1 MTVAQL
7 RDWLR
12 NWVAEVTGQPVSQI
26 SDDRPME
33 EFGLSSRDAV
43 ALSGEIEE
51 LVGVT
56 LTATVAYQHPT
67 IASLAT
73 RIIEGEPDAP
83 EGASD
88 DAFYLGASAGTGHDV
103 AVVGLATRLPGAG
116 HTPESTWELLIEGR
130 DGIGDLPEGRWS
142 EFLGDARI
150 AEAVRTTVTK
160 GGYLDDVK
168 SFDAEF
174 FAMSP
179 REAANVDPQQRL
191 ALELAWEALEH
202 ARIPASGLK
211 GAPVGVFVGT
221 STNDYQMI
229 AISDTDPHP
238 YALTGT
244 STSIVA
250 NRISYYFDFRGPSV
264 ALDTACSSS
273 LVAVHQAV
281 RSLRSGESTVA
292 LAGGVNMILAPAATL
307 GFGQTGVLAPDGR
320 IKAFSSDAD
329 GMIRSEGGGLLVLKR
344 LEDAERDG
352 DDILAV
358 IKGSA
363 VNQDGRSNGLAAPNP
378 DAQADVLR
386 AAYRDAGILP
396 STVDYIEAH
405 GTGTILGDPIE
416 ADALGRVVGRGR
428 SAEAPALLGSA
439 KTNFGHLE
447 SAAGAA
453 GLIKVVLAMRE
464 DRLPASLN
472 YAGPNPY
479 IPFDTAHLQ
488 VIDSPTEWPRYS
500 GSAVAGVSG
509 FGFGGTNAHVVVAEY
524 VPGAAGIDDG
534 APVGSDADTVPFDA
548 DDVDPEALVGESVGA
563 PEETDAEV
571 REVLAE
577 ATGAVGSAQASPT
590 GGSPA
595 DATRSDATR
604 SDATPADVTD
614 PALPVLLAISAS
626 MPSRRRRTAAELA
639 DWLETEAGSTTD
651 LESVARALAKR
662 NHGRSRAVVL
672 ATTRAEAITG
682 LRAVAAGKPATG
694 VLSSD
699 SPAANG
705 AVWVF
710 SGFGAQHRKMAK
722 ALYAA
727 EPLFAAALDRVD
739 ELIEDE
745 SGYSIRA
752 IVADD
757 AQTYEFEN
765 SQVAIF
771 AIQVALVE
779 TLRSYG
785 AIPAA
790 VVGHSMGEVAAAYA
804 AGGLG
809 LEDAVRIIV
818 ARSRLLGEG
827 QEGLGDAEAGA
838 MALVEFSAAEV
849 AELADRFPGVE
860 PSVYAA
866 PTHTTVGGPAEPVQ
880 KLVEYAESL
889 GKMGR
894 VLDVRGAGHTSA
906 VDPLLGE
913 LAAELMGI
921 EPHPLTTAVFSS
933 VDKEAFYRAGH
944 EPIHGVDYWTKGMR
958 HAVWFTQAVKTAVDS
973 GYTTFVELAPNPVAL
988 MSVAATAW
996 AAGVP
1001 DATLIATLKRKE
1013 SEPATFRAAL
1023 AELYVHGHPVDLA
1036 AVIGPGEYA
1045 PIPRTAFLR
1054 KEHWLHAD
1062 VTLGGS
1068 PARVALPDGRTVWET
1083 PVARVSSADD
1093 LVRRLASEVLPD
1105 VVVGAVVAG
1114 DPPTTGSIT
1123 TLLTPH
1129 PGGAALQLQWND
1141 GGVFRPW
1148 AEAVVTSGTA
1158 AVSGGVPVSAAAPSV
1173 AGPIVGDG
1181 VAAIGDGVEYEPEVV
1196 EDFGNRWDPAGTQTM
1211 EERLAII
1218 VAESMGYAPEDLPAE
1233 IPLIELGLDSLMAV
1247 RIKNRVEFEFD
1258 IPQVQLQAVRDAS
1271 LREVEKYLRYAL
1283 ENREEVE
1290 ALAEEQRRE
1299 RAAEEAR
1306 EAGEAGEVRAAAEV
1320 GEVGEA
1326 AATAESTSDSEA
1338 TGPSVAT
1345 AFEVPVTD
1353 TAGPVTE
1360 PTPAPSSDASDAKS
1374 FAEATGTDVAPRDAA
1389 ERLTFA
1395 TWATVTGQS
1404 AKGIFNPLPVL
1415 DDPTAEKLAERLS
1428 ERTKGE
1434 VTFDD
1439 ILDSETIEQLADV
1452 VRPFLEAGDVS
1463 GLVRT
1468 LRARPEGSTA
1478 VPVFVFHP
1486 AGSSCVVY
1494 EPLLRRLPADTP
1506 MYGLERTEGPIEER
1520 AREYLPV
1527 LREIQGDGPYVLMGW
1542 SLGGVLSYAVA
1553 TLLRA
1558 EGADVRYVG
1567 LIDTV
1572 MPYEPIPDTPEE
1584 IELRWKRY
1592 AQVGKKLYNVDYPL
1606 PYERLAKADDDG
1618 QIAIIMDLLKMS
1630 SAKIPSGIIEHQRT
1644 SWLDN
1649 RAIQTAQPEHY
1660 DGDVTLYMADKY
1672 HDDAIALEPRLG
1684 KREEHGGWGP
1694 YAPNLDVVYIGGDH
1708 LAVIDEPYISAIAAD
1723 LTTKLQTI
1731 SAASTPK
1738 ESESHP

>member
-1 MTVAQL
+1 MAEEETTTSAPEPTGDAGAPQAGDMTVAQL

-12 NWVAEVTGQPVSQI
+12 AWVAEATGKDVSEI

-33 EFGLSSRDAV
+33 EFGLASRDAV
-43 ALSGEIEE
+43 ALSGDIED

-73 RIIEGEPDAP
+73 RIIDGEP
-83 EGASD
+83 ESESGTTD
-88 DAFYLGASAGTGHDV
+88 DAFYLSGTTDDSHDI
-103 AVVGLATRLPGAG
+103 AVVGVSTRFPGAG
-116 HTPESTWELLIEGR
+116 HTPDEMWDMLSGGR
-130 DGIGDLPEGRWS
+130 DGITDLPEGRWS
-142 EFLGDARI
+142 EFLGDRAI
-150 AEAVRTTVTK
+150 AEAVEKTVTR

-168 SFDAEF
+168 TFDAEF

-191 ALELAWEALEH
+191 ALELTWEALED
-202 ARIPASGLK
+202 ARIPANELK
-211 GAPVGVFVGT
+211 GTQVGVFIGT

-229 AISDTDPHP
+229 AVSDPDPHP

-244 STSIVA
+244 STAVVA
-250 NRISYYFDFRGPSV
+250 GRVSYFYDFRGPSV

-281 RSLRSGESTVA
+281 RSLRTGESSLA
-292 LAGGVNMILAPAATL
+292 LAGGVNMLLSPAATL

-329 GMIRSEGGGLLVLKR
+329 GMIRSEGGGLVVLKR

-352 DDILAV
+352 DTVLAV
-358 IKGSA
+358 IAGSA

-386 AAYRDAGILP
+386 TAYRDARIVP
-396 STVDYIEAH
+396 TTVDYIEAH

-428 SAEAPALLGSA
+428 DADKPALLGSA

-453 GLIKVVLAMRE
+453 GLIKVILAMRE
-464 DRLPASLN
+464 NQVPPSLN

-479 IPFDTAHLQ
+479 IPFDAARLRVVDTAT
-488 VIDSPTEWPRYS
+488 DWPRYS
-500 GSAVAGVSG
+500 GTAIAGVSG
-509 FGFGGTNAHVVVAEY
+509 FGFGGTNAHVVVREY
-524 VPGAAGIDDG
+524 VPAASAPSVAG
-534 APVGSDADTVPFDA
+534 APEFDSPEFDSTA
-548 DDVDPEALVGESVGA
+548 VDPEALIGEPVGV
-563 PEETDAEV
+563 PEETPADIE
-571 REVLAE
+571 RVLA
-577 ATGAVGSAQASPT
+577 GVSASPAESEEAPEP
-590 GGSPA
+590 G
-595 DATRSDATR
+595 
-604 SDATPADVTD
+604 
-614 PALPVLLAISAS
+614 PVLLAVSAS
-626 MPSRRRRTAAELA
+626 MPSRRRRAASDLA
-639 DWLETEAGSTTD
+639 DWIESEVGSTTD
-651 LESVARALAKR
+651 LEALGRSLARR

-672 ATTRAEAITG
+672 ATTRAEAVAG
-682 LRAVAAGKPATG
+682 LRAVADNKPGPG
-694 VLSSD
+694 VFSAD
-699 SPAANG
+699 APASNG
-705 AVWVF
+705 PVWVF

-722 ALYAA
+722 DFYAS

-739 ELIEDE
+739 ALIEDE

-752 IVADD
+752 IVSDD
-757 AQTYEFEN
+757 SLTYDFEN
-765 SQVAIF
+765 SQVGIF

-779 TLRSYG
+779 TLRAYG
-785 AIPAA
+785 AAPTA

-804 AGGLG
+804 AGGLN

-838 MALVEFSAAEV
+838 MALVEFSAQEV
-849 AELADRFPGVE
+849 ADLTDRFPGVE

-866 PTHTTVGGPAEPVQ
+866 PTHTTVGGPAEPVRQ
-880 KLVEYAESL
+880 LVEYAESL

-894 VLDVRGAGHTSA
+894 ILDVKGAGHTSA

-921 EPHPLTTAVFSS
+921 EPTPLAVSVFSS
-933 VDKEAFYRAGH
+933 VDREAFYRAGH
-944 EPIHGVDYWTKGMR
+944 EPIHGVEYWTKGMR
-958 HAVWFTQAVKTAVDS
+958 HPVWFTQAVKLAVDA
-973 GYTTFVELAPNPVAL
+973 GYTTFVELSPNPVAL

-996 AAGVP
+996 ATGVP

-1013 SEPATFRAAL
+1013 SEPATFLAAL
-1023 AELYVHGHPVDLA
+1023 ADLYVHGH
-1036 AVIGPGEYA
+1036 AVTLSSLFGPGEYA
-1045 PIPRTAFLR
+1045 EPPRTAFVR
-1054 KEHWLHAD
+1054 KHHWIDAAVH
-1062 VTLGGS
+1062 LGSGS
-1068 PARVALPDGRTVWET
+1068 AGGARVALPDGRVVWET
-1083 PVARVSSADD
+1083 PVAGVSAIGD
-1093 LVRRLASEVLPD
+1093 LVSTLAGEVLGD
-1105 VVVGAVVAG
+1105 VTVGAVVTQR
-1114 DPPTTGSIT
+1114 PVPTTGSLT
-1123 TLLTPH
+1123 TTLTPH
-1129 PGGAALQLQWND
+1129 PGGASLQVHWND
-1141 GGVFRPW
+1141 GTLFVPV
-1148 AEAVVTSGTA
+1148 ADAVVTA
-1158 AVSGGVPVSAAAPSV
+1158 AGGVGSLAPAGDSAAAAPF
-1173 AGPIVGDG
+1173 
-1181 VAAIGDGVEYEPEVV
+1181 VEEEPEVV
-1196 EDFGNRWDPAGTQTM
+1196 DDFGDRWIPNGTQTM
-1211 EERLAII
+1211 EDRLAII

-1283 ENREEVE
+1283 DNREEVA
-1290 ALAEEQRRE
+1290 ALAEQQERE
-1299 RAAEEAR
+1299 R
-1306 EAGEAGEVRAAAEV
+1306 
-1320 GEVGEA
+1320 
-1326 AATAESTSDSEA
+1326 TAEQAADQTPEQEPPVAQPDPVIAEPETAVDETVPGSDSGQA
-1338 TGPSVAT
+1338 GPTTAT
-1345 AFEVPVTD
+1345 AFEAPVSDAVTD
-1353 TAGPVTE
+1353 VG
-1360 PTPAPSSDASDAKS
+1360 DAQS

-1395 TWATVTGQS
+1395 TWAVVTGQS

-1428 ERTKGE
+1428 ERSKGE
-1434 VTFDD
+1434 ITFDD

-1452 VRPFLEAGDVS
+1452 VRPFLESGDVT

-1494 EPLLRRLPADTP
+1494 EPLLKRLPADTP
-1506 MYGLERTEGPIEER
+1506 MYGFERTEGPIEDR
-1520 AREYLPV
+1520 AREYLPL

-1553 TLLRA
+1553 TMLRE

-1572 MPYEPIPDTPEE
+1572 MPYEPIPDTAEE

-1606 PYERLAKADDDG
+1606 PYEKLAQADDDG
-1618 QIAIIMDLLKMS
+1618 QIKIIMDMVKMS

-1649 RAIQTAQPEHY
+1649 RAIQTARPQHY

-1684 KREEHGGWGP
+1684 KREPHGGWAP
-1694 YAPNLDVVYIGGDH
+1694 FAPNLDIVHIGGDH
-1708 LAVIDEPYISAIAAD
+1708 LAVIDEPYIRAIAAD
-1723 LTTKLQTI
+1723 LTGKMRDI
-1731 SAASTPK
+1731 SASITP
-1738 ESESHP
+1738 EGSESHT

>member
-7 RDWLR
+7 REWLR
-12 NWVAEVTGQPVSQI
+12 TWVAEVTGQPVSQI

-73 RIIEGEPDAP
+73 RIIEGEPDVP

-103 AVVGLATRLPGAG
+103 AIVGLATRLPGAG
-116 HTPESTWELLIEGR
+116 HTPESTWDLLIEGR
-130 DGIGDLPEGRWS
+130 DGITDLPDGRWS

-281 RSLRSGESTVA
+281 RSLRSGESSVA
-292 LAGGVNMILAPAATL
+292 LAGGVNLILAPAATL

-428 SAEAPALLGSA
+428 SADAPALLGSA

-464 DRLPASLN
+464 NTLPASLN

-479 IPFDTAHLQ
+479 IPFDAARLQ
-488 VIDSPTEWPRYS
+488 VVDAPTAWPRYS

-509 FGFGGTNAHVVVAEY
+509 FGFGGTNAHVVVREY
-524 VPGAAGIDDG
+524 VPGSTAD
-534 APVGSDADTVPFDA
+534 APADVDPDAVSFDA
-548 DDVDPEALVGESVGA
+548 AAVDPEALVGESVGA

-577 ATGAVGSAQASPT
+577 VTGAGSAESTPS
-590 GGSPA
+590 GE
-595 DATRSDATR
+595 
-604 SDATPADVTD
+604 ATPSTEAT
-614 PALPVLLAISAS
+614 PSGEPELPVLLAVSAS
-626 MPSRRRRTAAELA
+626 MPSRRRRTAADLA
-639 DWLETEAGSTTD
+639 DWLETEAGSIAD
-651 LESVARALAKR
+651 LEAVARTLAKR

-682 LRAVAAGKPATG
+682 LRAVAAGKPGTG

-722 ALYAA
+722 GLYAA

-779 TLRSYG
+779 TLRAYG
-785 AIPAA
+785 ASPVA

-849 AELADRFPGVE
+849 AELAERFPGVE

-921 EPHPLTTAVFSS
+921 EPHPLATAVFSS
-933 VDKEAFYRAGH
+933 VDKEAFYRSGH

-1045 PIPRTAFLR
+1045 PIPRTAFIR

-1083 PVARVSSADD
+1083 PVARVTSADE
-1093 LVRRLASEVLPD
+1093 LVRRLASEVLSD

-1123 TLLTPH
+1123 TVLTPH

-1141 GGVFRPW
+1141 GGTFRPW
-1148 AEAVVTSGTA
+1148 AEAVVTSGAA
-1158 AVSGGVPVSAAAPSV
+1158 AVSAGAPAAAAPSV
-1173 AGPIVGDG
+1173 ADG
-1181 VAAIGDGVEYEPEVV
+1181 VGTSPIGNGDGVEYEPEVV
-1196 EDFGNRWDPAGTQTM
+1196 EDFGNRWDPTGSQTM

-1290 ALAEEQRRE
+1290 ALADEQRRE
-1299 RAAEEAR
+1299 REAEQAR
-1306 EAGEAGEVRAAAEV
+1306 EAGEGGEGTEAEDGAAT
-1320 GEVGEA
+1320 A
-1326 AATAESTSDSEA
+1326 APDTAESTPEPEA

-1345 AFEVPVTD
+1345 AFEAPVTD
-1353 TAGPVTE
+1353 TAAPVTE
-1360 PTPAPSSDASDAKS
+1360 AAPAPSSDASDAKS

-1428 ERTKGE
+1428 ERAKGE

-1439 ILDSETIEQLADV
+1439 ILDSETIEQLADI
-1452 VRPFLEAGDVS
+1452 VRPFLEAGDVT

-1506 MYGLERTEGPIEER
+1506 MYGLERTEGPIEKR
-1520 AREYLPV
+1520 AAEYVPI

-1553 TLLRA
+1553 SLLRA

-1606 PYERLAKADDDG
+1606 PYEKLAQADDDG
-1618 QIAIIMDLLKMS
+1618 QIGIIMDLLKMS

-1649 RAIQTAQPEHY
+1649 RAIQTAQPERY

-1684 KREEHGGWGP
+1684 RREEHGGWGP
-1694 YAPNLDVVYIGGDH
+1694 YAPKLDIVYVGGDH
-1708 LAVIDEPYISAIAAD
+1708 LAVIDEPYIGRIAAD
-1723 LTTKLQTI
+1723 LTKKLDTI
-1731 SAASTPK
+1731 SASGPK